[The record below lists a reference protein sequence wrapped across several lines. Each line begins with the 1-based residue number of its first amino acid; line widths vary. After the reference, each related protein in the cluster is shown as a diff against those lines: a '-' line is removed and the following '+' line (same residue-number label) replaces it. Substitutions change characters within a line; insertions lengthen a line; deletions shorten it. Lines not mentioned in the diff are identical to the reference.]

1 MTAATIESKSTKPS
15 APKKIS
21 MASRCGLTFPTA
33 RVGRFLRSKY
43 SKRVSRDATVM
54 MTGVLEYLTVE
65 ILDMAGTCAKENKVK
80 RIVPRHITLVVRND
94 EEFNAFTRHKYINGG
109 GFVPRLHKRLVPP
122 KRAKK
127 QTSITEDAGHHETQ
141 VEQRESAEQT
151 DDEKTN
157 DTNDTTDEVDIV
169 DVSTGDGGQKKKKKK
184 KKKHASE
191 GTD

>member
-1 MTAATIESKSTKPS
+1 MTSTSIESKSTKAS
-15 APKKIS
+15 TPKKIS

-43 SKRVSRDATVM
+43 SKRVSRGATVM
-54 MTGVLEYLTVE
+54 MTGVLEYLTAE

-122 KRAKK
+122 KRPKK
-127 QTSITEDAGHHETQ
+127 QRNITDHAENHETR

-157 DTNDTTDEVDIV
+157 DTNETTEEVDIV
-169 DVSTGDGGQKKKKKK
+169 DASTEDGGKKKKKK
-184 KKKHASE
+184 KKKHAVE
-191 GTD
+191 EAH